1 MNRIV
6 AIPAL
11 VSLLLLAGCTGA
23 GGNPPGTGGT
33 PASAGQTPSEAATE
47 DETVVA
53 DEPLPVGLCG
63 QAPAPLSD
71 QRVYQGSKETD
82 CGQAMDALTAF
93 GRGEDSVDESG
104 HGTMVDGW
112 SCVFPMDNEI
122 VDYAITLS
130 CEKGGQRFVLRPDS
144 VAVPAGYAVLPWD
157 YEGTATGAAGIYFTT
172 ESRKHHCSFTETEL
186 GCDNFN
192 FPDDLPPVRYMG
204 QPQQPTAIVLEAQGS
219 PRFEVYGDPTFT
231 QYSDSGEWGADTR
244 VLGYGEV
251 LWVRGIACTT
261 DPDRGVVCTNGQHGF
276 EISSKRYA
284 IN

>member
-1 MNRIV
+1 M
-6 AIPAL
+6 
-11 VSLLLLAGCTGA
+11 
-23 GGNPPGTGGT
+23 
-33 PASAGQTPSEAATE
+33 
-47 DETVVA
+47 
-53 DEPLPVGLCG
+53 
-63 QAPAPLSD
+63 
-71 QRVYQGSKETD
+71 
-82 CGQAMDALTAF
+82 
-93 GRGEDSVDESG
+93 DESG
-104 HGTMVDGW
+104 HGTLVDGW

-130 CEKGGQRFVLRPDS
+130 CEKGGQRFVLRPRS

-204 QPQQPTAIVLEAQGS
+204 QPQQPTAIVLEPQGS

-244 VLGYGEV
+244 VLATVRSSGCAASAARRIPTAAWCAPMASTDSRSRPSGTPSTEGLPGSQLTVRGSVDLGVRDGEAGVGVLGILDLVDEGDGEV
-251 LWVRGIACTT
+251 LGGDRIAG
-261 DPDRGVVCTNGQHGF
+261 RGVEGHGVVAGAGAGRDLRGG
-276 EISSKRYA
+276 ESIVHGE
-284 IN
+284 

>member
-1 MNRIV
+1 MKRRVGIG
-6 AIPAL
+6 IL
-11 VSLLLLAGCTGA
+11 VSALLLGGCGLS
-23 GGNPPGTGGT
+23 GGEQGKPDSEGTT
-33 PASAGQTPSEAATE
+33 ASAPGEPTTDETE
-47 DETVVA
+47 DLV
-53 DEPLPVGLCG
+53 DEEALPIGHCG
-63 QAPAPLSD
+63 KAPDAFDD
-71 QRVYQGSKETD
+71 QMVYAGSKETD
-82 CGQAMDALTAF
+82 CREGMEILTALAN
-93 GRGEDSVDESG
+93 GEDNDSNSVAG
-104 HGTMVDGW
+104 HGTSVRDW
-112 SCVFPMDNEI
+112 SCAFPMDNE
-122 VDYAITLS
+122 VTDYAVTLF
-130 CEKGGQRFVLRPDS
+130 CEKGPQQIFVRPAS
-144 VAVPAGYAVLPWD
+144 LTVPAGYHVQPWD
-157 YEGTATGAAGIYFTT
+157 YGSPPNGLYFTT
-172 ESRKHHCSFTETEL
+172 ESRKHHCNFNEGML

-284 IN
+284 MS